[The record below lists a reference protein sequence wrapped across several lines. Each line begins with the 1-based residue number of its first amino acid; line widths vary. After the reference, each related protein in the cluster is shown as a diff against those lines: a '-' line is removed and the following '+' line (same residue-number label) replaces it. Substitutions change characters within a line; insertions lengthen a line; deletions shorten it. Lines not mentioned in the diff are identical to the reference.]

1 MNRTGLLAE
10 FATLA
15 FYCAVVYLLVKPGS
29 HGAGAVETVTTAL
42 AGLISAATAP
52 FE

>member
-1 MNRTGLLAE
+1 MNRGIVVDVI
-10 FATLA
+10 TLA

-29 HGAGAVETVTTAL
+29 NAASAVETITSAL